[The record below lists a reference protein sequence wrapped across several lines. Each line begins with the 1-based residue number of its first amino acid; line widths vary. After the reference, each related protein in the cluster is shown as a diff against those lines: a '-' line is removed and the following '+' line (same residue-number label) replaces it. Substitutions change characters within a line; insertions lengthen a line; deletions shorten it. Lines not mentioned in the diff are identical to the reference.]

1 MKISLSQCLSIIRDA
16 PRGYRG
22 RLARRLLGSFPD
34 LPQAST
40 AEDCEFTSLVDYQK
54 DYARLATLLGREGK
68 TPPAGEEEFLHSM
81 IHRSPSYRG
90 SIGIGDYFFLTAF
103 VSILAPQRV
112 IEIGTLTGFSAAIIA
127 AALGRQH
134 GQGSGAVVDT
144 IDAFSQCIIDET
156 RPTGFEIQTLIPDF
170 ASMVRLHVPHD
181 ATFVAELARP
191 NELEIVFIDADH
203 RHPSVLRD
211 VLSVAPYIR
220 TGGWVI
226 LHDIQL
232 GTMGRQMKERGESL
246 PQATP
251 FGAEWLFDRWPFRKF
266 SGGQIGAIELPL
278 RKDVIIPFA
287 LELMQA
293 PFEVT
298 GKSAQRIR
306 RALYASFADLLQNR
320 D

>member
-1 MKISLSQCLSIIRDA
+1 VEISLSQRLSIIRDA

-22 RLARRLLGSFPD
+22 RLARRLLGSFPP
-34 LPQAST
+34 LPQAAP
-40 AEDCEFTSLVDYQK
+40 AEDCEFASLFDYEK

-68 TPPAGEEEFLHSM
+68 TPPAGEKEFLHAM
-81 IHRSPSYRG
+81 IHRSPSYPG
-90 SIGIGDYFFLTAF
+90 AIGVGEYFFLTAF

-134 GQGSGAVVDT
+134 GEGSGAVVDT
-144 IDAFSQCIIDET
+144 IDAFSQCLIDET

-181 ATFVAELARP
+181 ATLVAELARP

-211 VLSVAPYIR
+211 VLRVAPYIHG
-220 TGGWVI
+220 GGWVI

-232 GTMGRQMKERGESL
+232 GTLGRQMKERGESS
-246 PQATP
+246 PWETS
-251 FGAEWLFDRWPFRKF
+251 FGAEWLFDRWPFRKVN
-266 SGGQIGAIELPL
+266 GGQIGALQLPNEKRAL
-278 RKDVIIPFA
+278 ITFA
-287 LELMQA
+287 LKLMEI
-293 PFEVT
+293 PFEVEDEA
-298 GKSAQRIR
+298 KR
-306 RALYASFADLLQNR
+306 RARQTIYKTFLELG
-320 D
+320 